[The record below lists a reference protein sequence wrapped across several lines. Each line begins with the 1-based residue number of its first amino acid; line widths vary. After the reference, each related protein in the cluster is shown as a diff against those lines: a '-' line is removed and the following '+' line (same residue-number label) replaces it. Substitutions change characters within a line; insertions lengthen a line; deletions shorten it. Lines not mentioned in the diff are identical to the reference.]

1 MHRRLDASLLLG
13 VVILADRDN
22 SLRAMGEAFHR
33 EMEKNPLLH
42 LVDEVC
48 LLPPTITKEMIEE
61 MIINRYSVEEPV
73 VCHIKPNQYAGDS
86 WRRQG
91 KRRGSP
97 RR

>member
-1 MHRRLDASLLLG
+1 MHRRLNANLLPG
-13 VVILADRDN
+13 VVILADERSRD
-22 SLRAMGEAFHR
+22 LGRDLHKKIE
-33 EMEKNPLLH
+33 ENPLLYV
-42 LVDEVC
+42 VDEVC

-61 MIINRYSVEEPV
+61 VIMNRYSVEEPV
-73 VCHIKPNQYAGDS
+73 ICHTKPNDYAGDS

>member
-1 MHRRLDASLLLG
+1 M
-13 VVILADRDN
+13 VILADER
-22 SLRAMGEAFHR
+22 SKALGQALH
-33 EMEKNPLLH
+33 EKIEENPLLYA
-42 LVDEVC
+42 VDEVC

-61 MIINRYSVEEPV
+61 MIMNRHSVEEPV